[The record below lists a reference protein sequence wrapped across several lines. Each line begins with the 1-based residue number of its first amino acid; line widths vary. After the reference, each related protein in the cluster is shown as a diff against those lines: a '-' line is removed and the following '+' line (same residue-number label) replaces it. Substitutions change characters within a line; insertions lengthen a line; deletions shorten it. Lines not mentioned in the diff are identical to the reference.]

1 MQAHRTSGAAMP
13 GRPSPW
19 DPRDHR
25 CVRRDVFG
33 QVIGWYRAGEGAGL
47 IGAVVGAVIALVIW
61 GLLIAGRRWL
71 ASVLAHNI
79 ETLQRCRA
87 EEQAAA
93 TFEQR
98 LAGAMTRF
106 TGNMRFVGLHL
117 AVFGF
122 WIVAQSRP
130 GSQHSAIRPGPL
142 SSWPWRHRLRPSS
155 SRRPC

>member
-19 DPRDHR
+19 DPGDHR

-71 ASVLAHNI
+71 ASVLPHNI

-106 TGNMRFVGLHL
+106 TGSMRFVYLHL
-117 AVFGF
+117 AVF
-122 WIVAQSRP
+122 IARSRSP
-130 GSQHSAIRPGPL
+130 DQPL
-142 SSWPWRHRLRPSS
+142 SEHEVTKLVALVPPIAE
-155 SRRPC
+155 